1 MTETLVGEGTS
12 NMAPDT
18 YLESVVEELNLDIDS
33 KNAITQLI
41 SLYRVELKS
50 RSEIVQKYR
59 ELGQGL
65 TFKDV
70 EKLRKDINKVK
81 WDMFKIKEAIRTK
94 TESME
99 NEKAVSNAEL
109 HEKQDNLRTL
119 KKQCEQALKD
129 RKKEL
134 ANQLKMKRHEMTI
147 NDELRED
154 EGFTKTNW
162 PKEVTKRTMSVEKAN
177 ANELEELRKE
187 QEENISRFE
196 MEIQEFKETM
206 DMKYGEIEENIQKLR
221 NLVEKKKIDLH
232 NWEMARENRLTFAE
246 VLNGNIPEPA
256 QTDKETATVAE

>member
-1 MTETLVGEGTS
+1 MTETLLGEGTS

-18 YLESVVEELNLDIDS
+18 YLESVVNKLDLDIDS
-33 KNAITQLI
+33 KNAITRLI

-70 EKLRKDINKVK
+70 EKLRKDINQAE
-81 WDMFKIKEAIRTK
+81 WDMFKTKEAIRIK
-94 TESME
+94 TESMQ
-99 NEKAVSNAEL
+99 NEKAISNMEL

-162 PKEVTKRTMSVEKAN
+162 PKEVTKRTMLDEKEN
-177 ANELEELRKE
+177 ANELEELRKK
-187 QEENISRFE
+187 QEGNISRFE
-196 MEIQEFKETM
+196 IEIQEFKETM
-206 DMKYGEIEENIQKLR
+206 DMKYGEIEEKIQKMR
-221 NLVEKKKIDLH
+221 NIVEKRKIDLH
-232 NWEMARENRLTFAE
+232 DLTMARENRLAFVE
-246 VLNGNIPEPA
+246 VLNGNIPEPIA
-256 QTDKETATVAE
+256 ADGETATIRE